1 MRDCVTNFLY
11 ATNFPIDS
19 LANSLV
25 SLNLSINA
33 APAKFLI
40 IVYKI
45 DDFGYFNLLLY
56 KKVQW

>member
-1 MRDCVTNFLY
+1 MTNFLY

-45 DDFGYFNLLLY
+45 DDFGYFAPGGPSIILTLR
-56 KKVQW
+56 